1 MADPRCLAWPDHD
14 EIERIVDIR
23 PAAVHDPDAGG
34 DCRDPIRVRIE
45 GAPGGADGRR
55 EREGRRLAKAVVNM
69 MTYRPVAVREAVK
82 PEPNDTAPDELMR
95 PRRMRS
101 FSSPLAAWYWPEE
114 RG

>member
-1 MADPRCLAWPDHD
+1 MKSNESSIFVPLPFMIRTLA
-14 EIERIVDIR
+14 EIVETPFVCALKG
-23 PAAVHDPDAGG
+23 PPVAPTEGESVKAG
-34 DCRDPIRVRIE
+34 V
-45 GAPGGADGRR
+45 
-55 EREGRRLAKAVVNM
+55 LAKAVVNV